1 MTSTTLGCL
10 VDCNHLVTV
19 PLSYHTCTC
28 IFLLPLVD
36 DVKGAVE
43 VIDGVTINT
52 ELEATGTTERISEK
66 QL

>member
-1 MTSTTLGCL
+1 M

-19 PLSYHTCTC
+19 PLPYHTCTC
-28 IFLLPLVD
+28 IFPSPLVG

-52 ELEATGTTERISEK
+52 ELEATGTTERRSEK
-66 QL
+66 TVVKQN